1 MCFWGVSRRSS
12 EDANHRWKSL
22 SIQGRDH
29 SCASHFLSRGRCCR
43 KDDIS
48 KYENDPQCFSKQV
61 ALTPL
66 SLFKRNDVLG
76 GWITGLFKNV
86 ITIFASVWEEDI
98 WIICLI
104 RTSNWTLFEVS
115 STLMKSTRTS
125 SISKR
130 ASYRLNQ
137 TLSNNKKNKIVYWTR
152 KFWLISL
159 IFFKFTYPSKW
170 AHSLKFRS
178 FFFIKKQ
185 WCGTCLCR
193 KTVILG
199 QNGEIVPRTR
209 ARQVV
214 HWKQTHFHIAC
225 LK

>member
-1 MCFWGVSRRSS
+1 MDNGPFQERYHDFR
-12 EDANHRWKSL
+12 
-22 SIQGRDH
+22 
-29 SCASHFLSRGRCCR
+29 
-43 KDDIS
+43 
-48 KYENDPQCFSKQV
+48 QC
-61 ALTPL
+61 L
-66 SLFKRNDVLG
+66 
-76 GWITGLFKNV
+76 
-86 ITIFASVWEEDI
+86 EEDI

-104 RTSNWTLFEVS
+104 RTSKWTLFEVS

-152 KFWLISL
+152 KFWLTSL

-170 AHSLKFRS
+170 AHLLKFRS

-193 KTVILG
+193 KTAILG

-209 ARQVV
+209 ARQCSCPLETNTFSHCLPQVSSICFIA
-214 HWKQTHFHIAC
+214 WKYDETC
-225 LK
+225 V